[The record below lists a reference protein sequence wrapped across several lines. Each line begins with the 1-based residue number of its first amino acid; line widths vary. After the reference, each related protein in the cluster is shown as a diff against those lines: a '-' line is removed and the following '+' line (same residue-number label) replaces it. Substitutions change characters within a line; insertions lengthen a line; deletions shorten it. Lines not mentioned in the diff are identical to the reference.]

1 MNQELLRV
9 ADKYLDGI
17 AERLRTKGLEVGKRV
32 ITGSPAHVIVEL
44 AQETPRAIVVMTTHG
59 RSGFIRWILGSVTE
73 NVVRASGDLVLVIPP
88 TVAKS

>member
-1 MNQELLRV
+1 
-9 ADKYLDGI
+9 
-17 AERLRTKGLEVGKRV
+17 
-32 ITGSPAHVIVEL
+32 
-44 AQETPRAIVVMTTHG
+44 MTTHG